1 MKFTVCIPATKGN
14 SDLFK
19 FLRYLQPFLKY
30 KYFRKITK
38 NFFYSVGPKI
48 PKNTQKYFVPT
59 LKCCRKVSF
68 DRNLDMFLHQKAGY
82 KSFSLTF
89 ISIKSEHY

>member
-30 KYFRKITK
+30 KFLEKIQ
-38 NFFYSVGPKI
+38 NFFFYSVGPKI
-48 PKNTQKYFVPT
+48 SKNTQKYFVPT
-59 LKCCRKVSF
+59 LKYCRKVSF
-68 DRNLDMFLHQKAGY
+68 DRNLDLFFAT
-82 KSFSLTF
+82 KSW
-89 ISIKSEHY
+89 E